1 MLPSLIIIIHSIFTA
16 CPSSQVSAPV
26 DGSVTF
32 TDSYYFSIFTA
43 CPSGQVSAPVDG
55 SVTFTYSYYFESV
68 ATFTCDDGYDLIGEC
83 QLVCLSDGNWSG
95 SKPSC
100 TLTSK

>member
-1 MLPSLIIIIHSIFTA
+1 MLSSLLIIIH
-16 CPSSQVSAPV
+16 
-26 DGSVTF
+26 
-32 TDSYYFSIFTA
+32 SIFTA
-43 CPSGQVSAPVDG
+43 CPSGQVSAPADG
-55 SVTFTYSYYFESV
+55 SVTFTASNYFESV